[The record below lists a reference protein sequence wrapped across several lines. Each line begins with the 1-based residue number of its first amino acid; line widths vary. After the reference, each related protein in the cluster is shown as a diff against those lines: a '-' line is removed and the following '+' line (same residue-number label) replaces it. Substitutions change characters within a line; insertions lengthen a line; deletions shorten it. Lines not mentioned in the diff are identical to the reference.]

1 MSDSGARPRFSRFDR
16 LVAILAV
23 VVTAAIA
30 LLAWRGDQ
38 VGIHILTMTPAAA
51 AEGVSTRTQ
60 VALQFDQPIASA
72 PDAVQIVLEPPAPG
86 ALFLN
91 GDQLRFAPASPLA
104 PDTTY
109 TVRLAPGLRSTQG
122 RTLAA
127 PVEWQFRTGSTQLVF
142 STAVDGVEQL
152 FVVAPSLTP
161 PISAAPPVTMSLTSS
176 PDGVW
181 DFVVAPT
188 DGTIAFAAL
197 TPTNGSD
204 LWQVAVGSTPAMLQA
219 CANAF
224 CSTPAWSPD
233 GRLLAFSQRNANEF
247 GAAAI
252 SPPRLYLRDM
262 VGGETAPIFADNQQ
276 LGFDARWSA
285 DGRWITYISPD
296 RVGIGVYNLESGAG
310 DFYPTSTGE
319 PGVWHPAQSR
329 FLMTELQQ
337 VGETYVV
344 QLILVDPHTGAR
356 TNLSGEESLVEDG
369 APAWSPDGQ
378 WIAFRRKEL
387 AGSGRTLGKQLWLMP
402 APGALSNVARPLT
415 ADAEF
420 DYGAPAWSPD
430 GRHLAYHRFP
440 LKGPNIVISV
450 WVMAVASGEQWQV
463 AAPGQRPQWLP

>member
-1 MSDSGARPRFSRFDR
+1 MSSTATRPRFSRFDQ
-16 LVAILAV
+16 LVAAV
-23 VVTAAIA
+23 ALIALLAIA

-38 VGIHILTMTPAAA
+38 VGIDIVTMTPAAD

-60 VALQFDQPIASA
+60 IALRFDQPLASA
-72 PDAVQIVLEPPAPG
+72 PDTVTVVLDPPAPG
-86 ALFLN
+86 AVFLN
-91 GDQLRFAPASPLA
+91 GDQLRFVPAAPLTPA
-104 PDTTY
+104 TTY
-109 TVRLAPGLRSTQG
+109 TVRLEPGLRSTQG

-127 PVEWQFRTGSTQLVF
+127 PVEWRFHTGATRLVY

-152 FVVAPSLTP
+152 FAVTPPLTP
-161 PISAAPPVTMSLTSS
+161 PVSATLPVTTPLTAAPA
-176 PDGVW
+176 GVW
-181 DFVVAPT
+181 DFAVAPA
-188 DGTIAFAAL
+188 DGRIAFAAL
-197 TPTNGSD
+197 TPTDGSN
-204 LWQVAVGSTPAMLQA
+204 LWEVAAGSAPALLQA

-262 VGGETAPIFADNQQ
+262 ASGETAPIFADSQQ

-285 DGRWITYISPD
+285 DGRWITYLSPD
-296 RVGIGVYNLESGAG
+296 FVGVGAYNLESGAG

-319 PGVWHPAQSR
+319 PGVWHPTR
-329 FLMTELQQ
+329 LEFLMTELRQ

-344 QLILVDPHTGAR
+344 HIFLVDPITGAR
-356 TNLSGEESLVEDG
+356 TNLSGDDRLVEDG

-378 WIAFRRKEL
+378 WIAFRRNEL
-387 AGSGRTLGKQLWLMP
+387 TGPGRTLGKQLWLMP
-402 APGALSNVARPLT
+402 APGASDSDARPLT
-415 ADAEF
+415 ADADF

-430 GRHLAYHRFP
+430 GRRLAYHRFP

-450 WVMAVASGEQWQV
+450 WVMEVASGDQWQV